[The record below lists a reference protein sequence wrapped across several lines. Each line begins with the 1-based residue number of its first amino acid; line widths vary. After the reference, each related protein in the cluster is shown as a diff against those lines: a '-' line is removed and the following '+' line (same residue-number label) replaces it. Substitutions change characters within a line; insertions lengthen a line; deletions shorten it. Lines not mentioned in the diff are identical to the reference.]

1 MDSNTTNCVDC
12 HMAVYHRLALA
23 SILTLTGCA
32 GSAVSTGYSL
42 ASTGTWAV
50 TGKSF
55 TDRAVEQVVPHSD
68 CSLWNIVDHLHYC
81 EIQDPSKTYNRNTL

>member
-1 MDSNTTNCVDC
+1 
-12 HMAVYHRLALA
+12 MARYRSYSLALL
-23 SILTLTGCA
+23 ILLEGCA

-55 TDRAVEQVVPHSD
+55 TDRAVEQVVPYSD
-68 CSLWNIVDHLHYC
+68 CSVWNVLEHLHYC
-81 EIQDPSKTYNRNTL
+81 EIQDPSQTYNRNSI

>member
-1 MDSNTTNCVDC
+1 
-12 HMAVYHRLALA
+12 MARYRSYSLALL
-23 SILTLTGCA
+23 ILLTGCA

-55 TDRAVEQVVPHSD
+55 TDRAVEQAVPYSD
-68 CSLWNIVDHLHYC
+68 CSVWNVLEHLHYC
-81 EIQDPSKTYNRNTL
+81 EIQDPSETYNRNSL